1 MVLPVIFFFLF
12 KKEKQAAHFSCCR
25 MWSQV
30 RKGDGENFPVHFVY
44 SCAAL
49 QVPVQPAPISPLPL
63 QCAAPVC
70 RLPGCGSDLSGH
82 GLHSART
89 RRRRRR
95 REVQQKERPD
105 YPRSLQHVEVRQTHF
120 FFFCFLRKFQLINFS
135 FWLVSVLLWGETAGR
150 FQECL
155 GLSPCDLQHGGKQ
168 T

>member
-1 MVLPVIFFFLF
+1 MTVAGPCASLWACSSPRSRCRAQPAPWLWCCRSFFNVFF

-135 FWLVSVLLWGETAGR
+135 F
-150 FQECL
+150 
-155 GLSPCDLQHGGKQ
+155 
-168 T
+168 